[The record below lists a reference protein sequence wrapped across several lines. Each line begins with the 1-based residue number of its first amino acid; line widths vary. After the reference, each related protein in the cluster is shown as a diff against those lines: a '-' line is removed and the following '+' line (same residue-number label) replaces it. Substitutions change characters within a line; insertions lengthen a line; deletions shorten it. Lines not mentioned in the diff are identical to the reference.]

1 MATGCLTL
9 TRSLTLTLPEQGE
22 VGALRSEQNQQ
33 EYQAGGS
40 IGAAGRWETPPPGAG
55 QRARCQNARPTSV
68 LLPAHTGGLKAP
80 QPCAQRSAG
89 LRVHLPPTGFPKKEA
104 NEGPTRKT
112 LPHLGGPLFC
122 WQHTGNVPETKEMT
136 SSYYH
141 NPNTS
146 SRGEK
151 NCSRKMAKDQGKYI
165 APIM

>member
-40 IGAAGRWETPPPGAG
+40 IGAAGRWETPPLGAG

-80 QPCAQRSAG
+80 QPFTQRGLQRSGCTFRPQGFQRKRQMKGQPKRLYRTWMGLFFAG
-89 LRVHLPPTGFPKKEA
+89 
-104 NEGPTRKT
+104 
-112 LPHLGGPLFC
+112 
-122 WQHTGNVPETKEMT
+122 
-136 SSYYH
+136 
-141 NPNTS
+141 NTQVMFQKQ
-146 SRGEK
+146 R
-151 NCSRKMAKDQGKYI
+151 R
-165 APIM
+165 